1 MGLKELKETANE
13 KLAELG
19 SWIDEH
25 PESYLTGVMAVA
37 GLASVVLF
45 VADKNRR
52 KHSKK
57 ACADNYAQ
65 FGDLIVHDV
74 DVAEFVEK
82 HLKGAEKKEW
92 VLAELQAMAHTLNY
106 EIDWNVVSE
115 MIDKICDASKEI
127 NPPQKPEGE

>member
-82 HLKGAEKKEW
+82 HLKGADKKDIYKI
-92 VLAELQAMAHTLNY
+92 VSATLWTHGIM
-106 EIDWNVVSE
+106 EGFGGDEPI
-115 MIDKICDASKEI
+115 
-127 NPPQKPEGE
+127 PEGKWYFFKDC

>member
-13 KLAELG
+13 KMAELG

-25 PESYLTGVMAVA
+25 PESYITGVMAVA

-52 KHSKK
+52 KHSKN

-74 DVAEFVEK
+74 DVADFVEK
-82 HLKGAEKKEW
+82 HLKGADKKDIYKI
-92 VLAELQAMAHTLNY
+92 VSATLWTHGIM
-106 EIDWNVVSE
+106 EGFGGDEPI
-115 MIDKICDASKEI
+115 
-127 NPPQKPEGE
+127 PEGKWYFFKDV